1 MRALGVFLIGVA
13 LWRLVVTL
21 SKYNPVT
28 GDPHELAGG
37 LAFIA
42 LVAVVGARLLFK
54 RRVRPAG

>member
-37 LAFIA
+37 LAFLA
-42 LVAVVGARLLFK
+42 LVAGAGVRLLFK
-54 RRVRPAG
+54 RWGRTAG